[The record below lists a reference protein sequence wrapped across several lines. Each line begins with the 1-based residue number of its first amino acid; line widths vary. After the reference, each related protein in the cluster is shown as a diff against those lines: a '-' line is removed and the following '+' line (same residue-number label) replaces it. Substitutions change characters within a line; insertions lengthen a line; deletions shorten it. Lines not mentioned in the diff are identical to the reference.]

1 MNEVDREL
9 VREVS
14 RLHDGLDA
22 LSYYDFLALRPGC
35 DYVAVREAFYARA
48 QRFHPDRF
56 VAIGGDALRR
66 AAYEVYKR
74 MTESF
79 NVLMDPQLRLAYDA
93 VRLRGKSR
101 LSDVARAK
109 RRLGADERQVANP
122 FARIY
127 LRSARAKLER
137 GDLEAAWT
145 DVRLGLSL
153 EDALPL
159 RGLLRAIRTHP
170 KAASLGLDTAEPGGE
185 S

>member
-9 VREVS
+9 VREVT
-14 RLHDGLDA
+14 RLHEGLSM

-35 DYVAVREAFYARA
+35 DYVTVREAFYARA

-56 VAIGGDALRR
+56 VAMKGDAIRQ

-93 VRLRGKSR
+93 VRLQGKSR

-109 RRLGADERQVANP
+109 RRLGADERQVANL

-127 LRSARAKLER
+127 MRSARAKLER
-137 GDLEAAWT
+137 GDIEAAWI
-145 DVRLGLSL
+145 DVQLGLSL
-153 EDALPL
+153 EEALPL
-159 RGLLRAIRTHP
+159 RGLLRAIRSHP
-170 KAASLGLDTAEPGGE
+170 KARSLGLANEDGGGE
-185 S
+185 P

>member
-1 MNEVDREL
+1 MSEVDREL
-9 VREVS
+9 VREVT
-14 RLHDGLDA
+14 RLHEGLET

-56 VAIGGDALRR
+56 VAMRGQEVRR

-93 VRLRGKSR
+93 VRLQGKSR

-109 RRLGADERQVANP
+109 RRLGADERQVANS

-137 GDLEAAWT
+137 GDLQAAWI
-145 DVRLGLSL
+145 DVQLGLSL

-159 RGLLRAIRTHP
+159 RGLLRAIRSHP
-170 KAASLGLDTAEPGGE
+170 KAASLGLTDEGDDA
-185 S
+185 